1 MTGVE
6 KVTGLMTVVL
16 ARGGLVAGRNCLKG
30 SKLVE
35 EKKPVKDKKCYHCK
49 TNNCTNKRQLRR
61 DRATQLMDAR
71 RLS

>member
-35 EKKPVKDKKCYHCK
+35 EKKPVKDKKCYHCR
-49 TNNCTNKRQLRR
+49 TNN
-61 DRATQLMDAR
+61 
-71 RLS
+71 